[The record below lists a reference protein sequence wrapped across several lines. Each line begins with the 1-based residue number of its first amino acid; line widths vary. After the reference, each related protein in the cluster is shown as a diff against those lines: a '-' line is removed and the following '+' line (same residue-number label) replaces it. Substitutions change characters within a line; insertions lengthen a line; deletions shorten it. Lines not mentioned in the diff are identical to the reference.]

1 MLRIIFEAIVATIL
15 ASFIVG
21 GVMLATGGLDWLV
34 V

>member
-15 ASFIVG
+15 AGFIVG

-34 V
+34 I